1 MTTFGLITEGK
12 TDQIIIENI
21 LVGYFKDPDI
31 MINWLLPLRDE
42 TDKHRI
48 ENYSNWFKVFEY
60 CKSVQFK
67 KSFQFNDYVI
77 VQIDTDVSEE
87 KHYDIPKYE
96 HGKELEPEILI
107 QRVIDKFKNLIGAEF
122 FGKFGKNIIFAI
134 SVHSVECWLLPLYYK
149 DKKKSKT
156 KNCLDTLNLALKRRH
171 EKLIHQKD
179 KHADIYENIS
189 TQYCKHKIL
198 MSHYKD
204 NPSLKIFI
212 EEIQTKTG
220 IENNINNTLP

>member
-1 MTTFGLITEGK
+1 MATFGLITEGK

-21 LVGYFKDPDI
+21 LAGYFKDPDI

-67 KSFQFNDYVI
+67 ESFQFNDYVI

-96 HGKELEPEILI
+96 HGKDLEPEILI
-107 QRVIDKFKNLIGAEF
+107 QRVVDKFKDLIGAEF
-122 FGKFGKNIIFAI
+122 FGKFGKHIIFAI
-134 SVHSVECWLLPLYYK
+134 SVHSIECWLLPLYYK
-149 DKKKSKT
+149 DKKRSKT
-156 KNCLDTLNLALKRRH
+156 KNCLDTLNRALKRER
-171 EKLIHQKD
+171 KKVIQAKD
-179 KHADIYENIS
+179 KHSDIYEDIS
-189 TQYCKHKIL
+189 KQYCKHKVL

-204 NPSLKIFI
+204 NPSLRIFI
-212 EEIQTKTG
+212 EEIHKKVS
-220 IENNINNTLP
+220 IKNTAS